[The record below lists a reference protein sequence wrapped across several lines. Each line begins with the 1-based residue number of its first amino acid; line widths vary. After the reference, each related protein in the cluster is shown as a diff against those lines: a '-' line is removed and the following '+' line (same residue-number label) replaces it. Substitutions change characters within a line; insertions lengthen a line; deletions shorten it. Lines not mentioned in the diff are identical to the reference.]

1 MRYAERLSFKGCWWG
16 ALAAWLALA
25 GGWAGAA
32 ESGPAASGGATLADV
47 AVLDLAAA
55 KRIAVAGSPNLAA
68 AVERVRQAEERVR
81 QARAA
86 YWPFVDAGGSTVR
99 TELSNNAARS
109 RLAAERSLNLN
120 PTVVSA
126 DPETLYRA
134 ELAAG
139 WTIFDG
145 FRRWFENARVR
156 FGELENRSALD
167 EARRLLLLSVAG
179 GYYAA
184 QLAREDLTI
193 ARADEAFNLRQSE
206 EARAR
211 RRAGS
216 GSLSDVLNF
225 EVQVNA
231 ARSAIN
237 DAERQYTL
245 ARIGLA
251 VLMGLPEA
259 MIPET
264 LELAALPTESAS
276 DLVLPEA
283 DSLIGFAENHR
294 PDLMESL
301 YRLQQSTAGIGVARS
316 DFFPGLSLQG
326 SLDGL
331 REDNGRFEGDDFGNS
346 IGVYMTYNLF
356 AGGATRARVAEARA
370 GAREAERTLAA
381 LRITVVSEVREALAN
396 LQASQRELRLQQQ
409 NAALVQQNRDL
420 VEKEYAAGQ
429 ASLVRLNEAQRN
441 LTQARGRLALARVA
455 LRQSWERL
463 EAATGRNLLDSAA
476 AHPGGM
482 R

>member
-1 MRYAERLSFKGCWWG
+1 MRYAKHLKGGWWC
-16 ALAAWLALA
+16 ALAWLVINCSGAVAAETEGAVPAGAALA
-25 GGWAGAA
+25 GL
-32 ESGPAASGGATLADV
+32 E
-47 AVLDLAAA
+47 VLDLAAA
-55 KRIAVAGSPNLAA
+55 KRIAVAGSPSLAA

-86 YWPFVDAGGSTVR
+86 YWPFLDLGGSAAR
-99 TELSNNAARS
+99 SELSNNAARS
-109 RLAAERSLNLN
+109 RLAVGPNFDLNDA
-120 PTVVSA
+120 SA
-126 DPETLYRA
+126 DRETLYRA

-139 WTIFDG
+139 WTLFSG
-145 FRRWFENARVR
+145 FRRWFENARAR
-156 FGELENRSALD
+156 FGELESRSALD
-167 EARRLLLLSVAG
+167 EARRLLLFSVAG
-179 GYYAA
+179 SYYAA

-193 ARADEAFNLRQSE
+193 ARADEDFNLRQTE

-237 DAERQYTL
+237 DAERQYAL

-259 MIPET
+259 VIPET
-264 LELAALPTESAS
+264 LELAALRAESPA

-283 DSLIGFAENHR
+283 GPLVGFAEKHR
-294 PDLMESL
+294 PDLMEGAF
-301 YRLQQSTAGIGVARS
+301 RLRQAAAGIGVARS
-316 DFFPGLSLQG
+316 DFFPDLSLQAA
-326 SLDGL
+326 LDGL
-331 REDNGRFEGDDFGNS
+331 RESDGRFEGDDFGNS

-370 GAREAERTLAA
+370 GEREAERTLAA
-381 LRITVVSEVREALAN
+381 LRISVASEVREALTN
-396 LQASQRELRLQQQ
+396 LEASQRELRLQQQ
-409 NAALVQQNRDL
+409 NSALVQQNRDL

-441 LTQARGRLALARVA
+441 LIQARSRLALARVA

-463 EAATGRNLLDSAA
+463 EAATGRNLMDGVTADSAKM
-476 AHPGGM
+476 P
-482 R
+482 

>member
-1 MRYAERLSFKGCWWG
+1 MRNAERLNLKGCWWG
-16 ALAAWLALA
+16 ALAAWLVLA
-25 GGWAGAA
+25 GGSAGAA
-32 ESGPAASGGATLADV
+32 EIGQAAAGRAALAGLE
-47 AVLDLAAA
+47 VLDLAAA
-55 KRIAVAGSPNLAA
+55 KRIAVASSPNLAA

-86 YWPFVDAGGSTVR
+86 YWPFVDAGGSAVR

-109 RLAAERSLNLN
+109 QLTVDRSFNR
-120 PTVVSA
+120 TATSA

-134 ELAAG
+134 DLTAG

-145 FRRWFENARVR
+145 FRRWFENARAG
-156 FGELENRSALD
+156 FGELESRSALD
-167 EARRLLLLSVAG
+167 EARRLLLLSVAD
-179 GYYAA
+179 GYYVA
-184 QLAREDLTI
+184 QLAREDLSI

-206 EARAR
+206 EAQAR

-237 DAERQYTL
+237 DAERQYAV

-251 VLMGLPEA
+251 ALMGLPEA

-264 LELAALPTESAS
+264 LELATLPIESAS
-276 DLVLPEA
+276 DLALPEA
-283 DSLIGFAENHR
+283 EPLVSFAENHR
-294 PDLMESL
+294 PDLMENR
-301 YRLQQSTAGIGVARS
+301 YRLQQAAAGIGVARS

-326 SLDGL
+326 ALDGL
-331 REDNGRFEGDDFGNS
+331 REGNGRFEGDDFGNS

-356 AGGATRARVAEARA
+356 TGGATRARVAEARA
-370 GAREAERTLAA
+370 GAREAERSLAA
-381 LRITVVSEVREALAN
+381 QRITVVSEVREALAN

-441 LTQARGRLALARVA
+441 LTQARGRLALARVS

-463 EAATGRNLLDSAA
+463 EAVTGRNLTAA
-476 AHPGGM
+476 EAAGADGM

>member
-1 MRYAERLSFKGCWWG
+1 MRYARQLKGFWWG
-16 ALAAWLALA
+16 ALAAWLVITTIGRSGAA
-25 GGWAGAA
+25 EIGSAAPAGAA
-32 ESGPAASGGATLADV
+32 LVGLE
-47 AVLDLAAA
+47 VLDLAAA
-55 KRIAVAGSPNLAA
+55 KGIAVAGSPSLAA

-86 YWPFVDAGGSTVR
+86 YWPFLDLGGSAVR
-99 TELSNNAARS
+99 SELSDNAARS
-109 RLAAERSLNLN
+109 RLVVGPSFDPNAAL
-120 PTVVSA
+120 A
-126 DPETLYRA
+126 DPETFYRA
-134 ELAAG
+134 ELTAG
-139 WTIFDG
+139 WTLFSG
-145 FRRWFENARVR
+145 FRRWYENARAR
-156 FGELENRSALD
+156 FGEMQSRSALD
-167 EARRLLLLSVAG
+167 EARRLLVVSVAG
-179 GYYAA
+179 SYYAA

-193 ARADEAFNLRQSE
+193 ARADEDFNLRQTE

-259 MIPET
+259 VIPEA
-264 LELAALPTESAS
+264 LELAALPTESPA
-276 DLVLPEA
+276 DLALPDA
-283 DSLIGFAENHR
+283 GPLVGFAENHR
-294 PDLMESL
+294 PDLMEGA
-301 YRLQQSTAGIGVARS
+301 YRLRQAAAGIGVARS
-316 DFFPGLSLQG
+316 DFFPDLSLQAA
-326 SLDGL
+326 LDGL
-331 REDNGRFEGDDFGNS
+331 RENSGRFEGDDFGNS

-370 GAREAERTLAA
+370 GKREAERNLAA
-381 LRITVVSEVREALAN
+381 LRISVASEVREALAN

-441 LTQARGRLALARVA
+441 LTQARSRLALARVA

-463 EAATGRNLLDSAA
+463 EAATGRNLADVGTAGSADT
-476 AHPGGM
+476 

>member
-1 MRYAERLSFKGCWWG
+1 MERMRYAKRSKGGWCF
-16 ALAAWLALA
+16 ALAWLALNS
-25 GGWAGAA
+25 GWAVAVEVGSAA
-32 ESGPAASGGATLADV
+32 PAGEVLARLE
-47 AVLDLAAA
+47 VLDLAAA
-55 KRIAVAGSPNLAA
+55 KRIAVDGSPSLAA
-68 AVERVRQAEERVR
+68 AVERLRQAEERVR

-86 YWPFVDAGGSTVR
+86 YWPFLDMGGSAVR
-99 TELSNNAARS
+99 SELSNNAARS
-109 RLAAERSLNLN
+109 QLAAGRNFIPNAVLVDS
-120 PTVVSA
+120 
-126 DPETLYRA
+126 ETLYRA
-134 ELAAG
+134 ELTAG
-139 WTIFDG
+139 WTLFNG
-145 FRRWFENARVR
+145 FQRWFENARAR
-156 FGELENRSALD
+156 FGEMQSRSALD
-167 EARRLLLLSVAG
+167 EARRLLLVSVAG
-179 GYYAA
+179 SYYAA
-184 QLAREDLTI
+184 QLAREGLII
-193 ARADEAFNLRQSE
+193 ARADEAFNLRQTE

-237 DAERQYTL
+237 DAERQYAL

-259 MIPET
+259 VIPER
-264 LELAALPTESAS
+264 LELAALQTETAS
-276 DLVLPEA
+276 DLALPEA
-283 DSLIGFAENHR
+283 GPLVGFAETHR
-294 PDLMESL
+294 PDLMEGA
-301 YRLQQSTAGIGVARS
+301 YRLSQAAAGIGVARS
-316 DFFPGLSLQG
+316 DFFPDLSLQAA
-326 SLDGL
+326 LDGL
-331 REDNGRFEGDDFGNS
+331 RENSGRFESDDFGNS

-370 GAREAERTLAA
+370 GKREAERNLAA
-381 LRITVVSEVREALAN
+381 LRISVVSEVREALAN

-441 LTQARGRLALARVA
+441 LTQASSRLALARVA

-463 EAATGRNLLDSAA
+463 EAATGGNLADVGAA
-476 AHPGGM
+476 PAADM

>member
-1 MRYAERLSFKGCWWG
+1 MRYAEYLRRCSWG
-16 ALAAWLALA
+16 VLAAWLAFA

-32 ESGPAASGGATLADV
+32 EIGMAAPGGAALNDV

-55 KRIAVAGSPNLAA
+55 KQAALAGSPTLAA
-68 AVERVRQAEERVR
+68 AVERMRQAEERVR

-86 YWPFVDAGGSTVR
+86 YWPFVDAGGSAVR
-99 TELSNNAARS
+99 SELSNNAARS
-109 RLAAERSLNLN
+109 RLAADRSLNLEAA
-120 PTVVSA
+120 PA
-126 DPETLYRA
+126 DRETLYRA

-139 WTIFDG
+139 WTLFSG
-145 FRRWFENARVR
+145 FRRWFENARAR
-156 FGELENRSALD
+156 FGELESRSALD

-184 QLAREDLTI
+184 QLAREDLAI

-237 DAERQYTL
+237 DAERQYAL

-264 LELAALPTESAS
+264 LELADLPRESAS

-283 DSLIGFAENHR
+283 DALVDFAENHR

-301 YRLQQSTAGIGVARS
+301 YRLRQATAGIGVARS

-326 SLDGL
+326 ALDGL
-331 REDNGRFEGDDFGNS
+331 REGNGRFEGDDFGNS

-370 GAREAERTLAA
+370 GAREAERVLAA

-463 EAATGRNLLDSAA
+463 EAATGRNLTGAEAA
-476 AHPGGM
+476 DPGGM